1 MKLVTV
7 VGARPQFIKSDA
19 VSRAIH
25 ALNTGYERG
34 AGLEEV
40 VVHTGQH
47 FDYELSRIFFD
58 ELGLAPPAH
67 HLGMGSRSLEP
78 MVAGLE
84 AVMKLERPDTV
95 VVYGD
100 TDSTL
105 AGGLAAQHLAI
116 PVAHVEAGLR
126 SFNRSMV
133 EETNRITVD
142 RLSTWLFCPTAT
154 AVANLRAEG
163 ITDGVHLVGDVMH
176 DVLRRCLPLALSR
189 SHAAQ
194 RLGLAAGGYYLAT
207 VHRAENA
214 DAIDRLTGILTALG
228 RLDRPVVFPCHPRT
242 RSRLEDAGLAALVD
256 PSRVHV
262 IDPVGYFD
270 MLRLESEAAC
280 VLTDSGGVQ
289 REAYWLGVPC
299 ITLRSETEW
308 PETVADGW
316 NILAGHEPDAI
327 AASLARFSN
336 TRPSSPP
343 PPPSTD
349 LASGRI
355 VRLLAAA
362 ISAPHTLVT

>member
-7 VGARPQFIKSDA
+7 VGARPHFIKSDA
-19 VSRAIH
+19 VSRAVQ
-25 ALNTGYERG
+25 AFNARCEGGVRV
-34 AGLEEV
+34 EEV

-47 FDYELSRIFFD
+47 FDHEMSKIFFD

-67 HLGMGSRSLEP
+67 HLGLDGDARAVEP
-78 MVAGLE
+78 MVAGLT
-84 AVMKLERPDTV
+84 AVMSVERPDAV

-105 AGGLAAQHLAI
+105 AGGVAAERLRI

-126 SFNRSMV
+126 SFNASMP
-133 EETNRITVD
+133 EETNRIIVD

-163 ITDGVHLVGDVMH
+163 ITRGVHQVGDVMH
-176 DVLRRCLPLALSR
+176 DVLHRCLPLARPR
-189 SHAAQ
+189 SHAIEH
-194 RLGLAAGGYYLAT
+194 LGLAAGGYYLAT

-214 DAIDRLTGILTALG
+214 DASDRLAGILSALG
-228 RLDRPVVFPCHPRT
+228 QLDRPVVFPCHPRT
-242 RSRLEDAGLAALVD
+242 RARLEEAGIAAHVD
-256 PSRVHV
+256 PSRVRV

-316 NILAGHEPDAI
+316 NIVAGHDPAAI
-327 AASLARFSN
+327 AASLTHLLDTHRAP
-336 TRPSSPP
+336 RPASPP
-343 PPPSTD
+343 AE
-349 LASGRI
+349 LASERI
-355 VRLLAAA
+355 VRILATA
-362 ISAPHTLVT
+362 L

>member
-25 ALNTGYERG
+25 AFNSPGEPTVR
-34 AGLEEV
+34 LEEV

-67 HLGMGSRSLEP
+67 HLGIAARLVEP
-78 MVAGLE
+78 MVAGLKAAMTME
-84 AVMKLERPDTV
+84 QPDAV

-105 AGGLAAQHLAI
+105 AGGLAAQQLGI

-126 SFNRSMV
+126 SFNTSMV
-133 EETNRITVD
+133 EETNRIIVD
-142 RLSTWLFCPTAT
+142 RLSTWLFCPTST

-163 ITDGVHLVGDVMH
+163 ITHGVHLVGDVMH
-176 DVLRRCLPLALSR
+176 DVLRRCLPLAR
-189 SHAAQ
+189 SGSDVIE

-214 DAIDRLTGILTALG
+214 DASDRLAGILTALG

-242 RSRLEDAGLAALVD
+242 KARLGEAALTALVD
-256 PSRVHV
+256 PSRVRV

-270 MLRLESEAAC
+270 MLRLESDAAC

-308 PETVADGW
+308 PETVTDGW
-316 NILAGHEPDAI
+316 NIVAGHDPDAI
-327 AASLARFSN
+327 AASLARLQG
-336 TRPSSPP
+336 THPAA
-343 PPPSTD
+343 PPPSPTPD
-349 LASGRI
+349 LASDRI
-355 VRLLAAA
+355 VRVLATA
-362 ISAPHTLVT
+362 VTAHS